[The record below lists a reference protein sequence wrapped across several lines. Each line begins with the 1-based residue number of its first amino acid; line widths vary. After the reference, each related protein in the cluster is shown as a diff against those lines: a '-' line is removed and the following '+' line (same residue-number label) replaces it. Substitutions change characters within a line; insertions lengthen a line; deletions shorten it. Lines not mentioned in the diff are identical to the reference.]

1 MGIMITDNLSSY
13 VLTIEY
19 NNIALNLWEEIYQVS
34 IIQK

>member
-1 MGIMITDNLSSY
+1 MGILITDNLSSY

-19 NNIALNLWEEIYQVS
+19 NIALNSWEEIYQVS